1 VEFQLLRF
9 VHLVG
14 LILMGA
20 GLIGVFVCD
29 MRSRQ
34 VHDLNLFAQAVSFV
48 ALFYD
53 GLVVPGALLLFAS
66 GTWLIVGYHGGA
78 SPPSSPT
85 LDASSSRRSPI
96 SSTFP
101 SCW

>member
-1 VEFQLLRF
+1 MRRIITALSDGARGRLTDELQQRPSCGSRIVEFQLLRF
-9 VHLVG
+9 AHLVG

-34 VHDLNLFAQAVSFV
+34 VSDLNLFAQAVSFI

-53 GLVVPGALLLFAS
+53 A
-66 GTWLIVGYHGGA
+66 
-78 SPPSSPT
+78 
-85 LDASSSRRSPI
+85 
-96 SSTFP
+96 
-101 SCW
+101 